1 MAASRAGKVVN
12 AERWARIKAVVADA
26 MERPLADRASFLDRA
41 CGDDAAL
48 RHEADSLLVAGD
60 GADSIPQMR
69 EAIAS
74 ATKAMTAERDSEAR
88 SFLETALGLQY
99 EILRAIGRG
108 GMGDVYLARERALER
123 LVAIKVL
130 RPDLAAAPESRERF
144 RREARIAAQLT
155 HPNIL
160 RLHTFGE
167 VSGVWYFVMGYVRG
181 EALAER
187 LRLEGRLA
195 WPEAHR
201 ILSELADALEWA
213 HRHGVVHRDIKPAN
227 VLLDEETGHAVL
239 ADFGISKS
247 AAFGD
252 SLTRTG
258 VVMGTPDYMSPEQA
272 LGWSD
277 VDERSD
283 IFSLGAVAYTMLAGR
298 GPFASDA
305 PSELRYRG
313 PLQQATPLQSVAPSV
328 PEELASVVMK
338 CLASDRDE
346 RWRDARTLKEAL
358 ARVGGLSSE
367 TLPESLRDLPSFA
380 PYAALWA
387 FAWSAIAFLT
397 LRSPGERALLLLI
410 ALLVP
415 IGLVLHV
422 WNVGRHGLGPLELA
436 RVASWPPEWW
446 GMWWPRALRRP
457 SDLWRR
463 LPWPARASRV
473 ALSAFFV
480 AIPGTI
486 VLRQWFAERGRL
498 APGSDNWFI
507 MAEGTIVLGSASV
520 IAAALWWARRRGL
533 STAESVRVLFG
544 ATTASSSW
552 NEPKIAR
559 LLAPAVGR
567 VRPPDRDAPADHLR
581 AIGELLPLLLSV
593 QTDVSAAAATLAHR
607 VLRAIEQRD
616 EELGLLAR
624 DASASEL
631 DRLSA
636 QLGTLGGDAPSEGR
650 ERRELRELVRHQLE
664 VVRRMRARHEALSQQ
679 RAHLFD
685 LLRGLWTQLRAAC
698 DAPAGAAGTPDPTIE
713 RVRALCAEI
722 AAELE
727 KESEMPGNVR
737 AIEGWPKPA
746 TAAHTTGPT
755 I

>member
-1 MAASRAGKVVN
+1 MN
-12 AERWARIKAVVADA
+12 AERWAQVKTVVADA
-26 MERPLADRASFLDRA
+26 MERPLTERASFLERA

-48 RHEADSLLVAGD
+48 RREVDSLLAAGNGADSLPEV
-60 GADSIPQMR
+60 R
-69 EAIAS
+69 NAIES
-74 ATKAMTAERDSEAR
+74 AAKAMTSRRDLELR
-88 SFLETALGLQY
+88 SVLETALGLQY
-99 EILRAIGRG
+99 EILRGIGRG

-181 EALAER
+181 ESLAER

-201 ILSELADALEWA
+201 ILTELTEALEWA

-227 VLLDEETGHAVL
+227 ILLDDETGHAVL

-247 AAFGD
+247 AGFGD
-252 SLTRTG
+252 SLTGTG

-298 GPFASDA
+298 GPFAAAASHD
-305 PSELRYRG
+305 LRSRG
-313 PLQQATPLQSVAPSV
+313 PFQQATPLQSLAPSV
-328 PEELASVVMK
+328 PEEFASVVMK
-338 CLASDRDE
+338 CLSRDRDE
-346 RWRDARTLKEAL
+346 RWRDARALKEAL
-358 ARVGGLSSE
+358 ARVGGFSS
-367 TLPESLRDLPSFA
+367 LPESLRDLPSFA

-387 FAWSAIAFLT
+387 FAWSAIAILT

-457 SDLWRR
+457 SDLWMR

-498 APGSDNWFI
+498 APDADGSFI
-507 MAEGTIVLGSASV
+507 VAEGAILWGVAIVVTG
-520 IAAALWWARRRGL
+520 ALWWARRRGL
-533 STAESVRVLFG
+533 STAESVRMLFG
-544 ATTASSSW
+544 ATTASPFWSVQ
-552 NEPKIAR
+552 KIAR
-559 LLAPAVGR
+559 LLSPAVGR
-567 VRPPDRDAPADHLR
+567 LRPPERDAPADHLR
-581 AIGELLPLLLSV
+581 AIGDLLPLLSSARS
-593 QTDVSAAAATLAHR
+593 DIAGAAAMMADR
-607 VLRAIEQRD
+607 VLRAIKQRD
-616 EELGLLAR
+616 EELGLLSR
-624 DASASEL
+624 DANTSEL

-636 QLGTLGGDAPSEGR
+636 QLAALGDETPSENR
-650 ERRELRELVRHQLE
+650 ERRELRELVRHQFD
-664 VVRRMRARHEALSQQ
+664 VIRRMRARHEALSQQ

-685 LLRGLWTQLRAAC
+685 LLRGLWTQLRSVC
-698 DAPAGAAGTPDPTIE
+698 DTPAGAPGTPDSATE

-727 KESEMPGNVR
+727 KESVAPDSVS
-737 AIEGWPKPA
+737 AISGRPNQSAGAPS
-746 TAAHTTGPT
+746 TGPT